1 MANKNSRTKNS
12 ALSLATGIGGQ
23 LLNEA
28 LRFITRTVFIYTLG
42 KMFLGINGLFSEIM
56 TMLSLTNL
64 GVGTAIIYR
73 LYKPI
78 AENDEQQVRV
88 LLKFYKKAYQVIG
101 CVILVLGLCL
111 LPFLDVLIKDYDR
124 LGSIGLNAEVV
135 YLLFLGQSVVSY
147 FFFAYRNCVFAADQ
161 KQYIVNSVNIITSI
175 VTAVLQIVVLYIW
188 KDFIVYLLVGIVD
201 SIIKNVAV
209 AILTYKQYPSYFK
222 KEPNSLPKSEVKSM
236 FKDCGALLLYRMNG
250 VVNKSTGNLI
260 LSAFIGLTVVGL
272 YSNYVMLYVATTT
285 LIAQILG
292 SIKGSLGN
300 LYATSTNETKY
311 FFFEVTNFAT
321 MAIAGTIGVIIAV
334 CADELITAWIG
345 TDYVLEQPFSLLMG
359 IEILTYGMQTNLGQV
374 RNVAGL
380 FRQMWIR
387 PVISMAFT
395 LISTLILVKIIGI
408 YAIPLGIIGGR
419 MVIFAAD
426 PVIIHRIGFEKIK
439 PASAYYI
446 RNGKYASIIALVGV
460 VDYFLCRCIVPEH
473 GWISVL
479 VHVLVCGLTV
489 PTFLILSFKS
499 APECVFLIDKVRP
512 MVNNVIKKVKKT
524 V

>member
-12 ALSLATGIGGQ
+12 ALSLVTGIGGQ

-42 KMFLGINGLFSEIM
+42 KMFLGINGLFAEIM
-56 TMLSLTNL
+56 TMLSLANL

-78 AENDEQQVRV
+78 ADNDEHQVRV
-88 LLKFYKKAYQVIG
+88 LLKFYKRAYQVIG

-175 VTAVLQIVVLYIW
+175 VTAVVQIAVLYIW

-201 SIIKNVAV
+201 NIIKNVAV
-209 AILTYKQYPSYFK
+209 AILTYKQYPAYFK
-222 KEPNSLPKSEVKSM
+222 KEADSLPKHEVKSM
-236 FKDCGALLLYRMNG
+236 FKDCGALLVYRMST
-250 VVNKSTGNLI
+250 VISKSTGNLI
-260 LSAFIGLTVVGL
+260 LSAFIGLAIVGL
-272 YSNYVMLYVATTT
+272 YSNYVMLYVAATT

-300 LYATSTNETKY
+300 LYATSTNENKY

-334 CADELITAWIG
+334 CADELVAAWIG
-345 TDYVLEQPFSLLMG
+345 TDYVIVQPFSLLMG
-359 IEILTYGMQTNLGQV
+359 IEVLTYGMQTNLGQV

-380 FRQMWIR
+380 FRQLWIR
-387 PVISMAFT
+387 PVISMAVT
-395 LISTLILVKIIGI
+395 LISTIILVKIIDI
-408 YAIPLGIIGGR
+408 YAIPLGIIMGR

-426 PVIIHRIGFEKIK
+426 PVVLHKVGFNKIK
-439 PASAYYI
+439 PASAYYV
-446 RNGKYASIIALVGV
+446 RNGKYALIIALIGV
-460 VDYFLCRCIVPEH
+460 VDYFLCKCIVPEL
-473 GWISVL
+473 GWISVII
-479 VHVLVCGLTV
+479 HVLVCGLSV
-489 PTFLILSFKS
+489 PALFFLVFKN
-499 APECVFLIDKVRP
+499 APECVLLIDKIRP
-512 MVNNVIKKVKKT
+512 IVNNVVKKT
-524 V
+524 KKTI